1 MEAKIIRKD
10 QLTLVGMASYGGDIG
25 RLWDAFTA
33 NDHLITDMV
42 GEVGYEL
49 HAFSKRSSP
58 GDPIHIFVGVEV
70 KKVENLPEIM
80 FVKILPACE
89 YAVFTHRLADGGYQG
104 ANQPIDHWL
113 ESKPY
118 KRAYNFDLQVY
129 DVRFKGPENPD
140 SELDFYIPVK
150 PSK

>member
-1 MEAKIIRKD
+1 MKPKIVRKD
-10 QLTLVGMASYGGDIG
+10 QLTLVGIASYGGDIG

-33 NDHLITDMV
+33 NDHLVKHVV

-49 HAFSKRSSP
+49 HAFSKGSSP

-104 ANQPIDHWL
+104 VNQPINHWL
-113 ESKPY
+113 ETGSY
-118 KRAYNFDLQVY
+118 ERAYDYDLQVY
-129 DVRFKGPENPD
+129 DARFKGPENPD

-150 PSK
+150 PRK